1 MNQFIR
7 NIVLF
12 VAGLWLLNLGLA
24 QILGVLERDVDKKGY
39 AFDKYRW
46 EEFYQLPKGDT
57 LDILFLGSSHT
68 YRGINP
74 FLIDSLLNIH
84 TYNLGSSGQTPIT
97 SYFVLKHA
105 SAYVHPKMVVMDLY
119 FHTLMEKNQLAN
131 GGNNWLELNASLSK
145 WQFLLQGFDGYE
157 ISALTVLPILRKKGN
172 IRYVL
177 RKYLSG
183 DDHLDEAGKYLGK
196 GYVERTSQISQ
207 AALEA
212 PGFYDRLKLE
222 GRWALA
228 KQEKG
233 LQQLVDYCSQK
244 GIKLLFV
251 SAPLPK
257 ATYAKIKDR
266 VEIKQYL
273 DSLVNRFGVIYQDDT
288 QNERLML
295 QDTVHFFDDNHLNKA
310 GVRVWNTSL
319 QEILV
324 KELREINQK

>member
-7 NIVLF
+7 KIILF
-12 VAGLWLLNLGLA
+12 ATGLWLLNLGLDYF
-24 QILGVLERDVDKKGY
+24 LGVLERDVDKKGY

-145 WQFLLQGFDGYE
+145 WQFLLQGFDLYE
-157 ISALTVLPILRKKGN
+157 ISALTVLPVLRKKGN
-172 IRYVL
+172 VRYVL

-183 DDHLDEAGKYLGK
+183 DDHLDEAGTYIGK
-196 GYVERTSQISQ
+196 GYVERTSSISLS
-207 AALEA
+207 ALEA
-212 PGFYDRLKLE
+212 PGFYDRLNLE
-222 GRWALA
+222 GTWALP

-233 LQQLVDYCSQK
+233 LQRLVDFCKQK
-244 GIKLLFV
+244 GIKLVFI

-257 ATYAKIKDR
+257 TTYSKIKDR
-266 VEIKQYL
+266 VKIKRHL
-273 DSLVNRFGVIYQDDT
+273 DSLTNHLGIVYHDDT
-288 QNERLML
+288 QNMQLRL

-310 GVRVWNTSL
+310 GVKVWNSSL
-319 QEILV
+319 QEILGMMI
-324 KELREINQK
+324 K